1 LARQFHFKKSA
12 RYGKTKGQ
20 NYTKEVRQ
28 KILDTVFQDYPKE
41 LHEDFRCTPGG
52 VNGPD
57 FMLSTVIKKKFP
69 FAVEC
74 KKTETLTLKS
84 AWIQALSHVLSERN
98 YLFPLII
105 FSKKN
110 TPSRV
115 ILEWNPYKTMGVSSL
130 QKVYNEDRKAFDK
143 FEAPTPTVFNYK
155 GFILCLDSL
164 DNFLDI
170 VKDKTPEYWETFQE
184 DYQNKVYI
192 KRREKLYLE
201 LTSGDV
207 IDSLETTETPFFLRK
222 G

>member
-1 LARQFHFKKSA
+1 MARKFCFSKSA

-28 KILDTVFQDYPKE
+28 KILDVVFSDYPKD
-41 LHEDFRCTPGG
+41 LHDDFRCTPGG

-57 FMLSTVIKKKFP
+57 FMLSTAIKKKFP

-84 AWIQALSHVLSERN
+84 AWIQALSHVMSERN
-98 YLFPLII
+98 YLLPLII

-115 ILEWNPYKTMGVSSL
+115 ILEWNPYEIIGGGFPS
-130 QKVYNEDRKAFDK
+130 QKVFNDDRKAFDK
-143 FEAPTPTVFNYK
+143 FIAQTPTVFGYK
-155 GFILCLDSL
+155 GFILCLDTL
-164 DNFLDI
+164 DNFLSI
-170 VKDKTPEYWETFQE
+170 VKDKTPEYWEAFQE
-184 DYQNKVYI
+184 DYQYKPYI

-201 LTSGDV
+201 LTTGDL
-207 IDSLETTETPFFLRK
+207 IDSLETTETPFL
-222 G
+222 